1 MDSIILAGGIN
12 APDDPLYTLTGIEK
26 KALIPLAGKPMIH
39 WIVEAIA
46 GSGLIDHIIIVGL
59 DETEVKFDN
68 APVHFVEAAGG
79 LIDNIVVGVDQVKQV
94 NPAAQKFLLCMSDI
108 PLITPEIIRGFVEE
122 CGSQE
127 ADVYYA
133 IVEEKTMEACFP
145 DSKRT
150 FVPFKGGRYAGGD
163 IYLADIAAP
172 DKVDLDLFRTVTDS
186 RKNYL
191 QQARLLGLRF
201 IIRFLL
207 RQATLYDALQRARK
221 VLNLDACI
229 VETSFAELGMDLDK
243 PHQYELI
250 KSILEKRQA
259 KILNRQI

>member
-1 MDSIILAGGIN
+1 MDAVILAGGIN
-12 APDDPLYTLTGIEK
+12 APDDPLYELTRVEK
-26 KALIPLAGKPMIH
+26 KALIPLAGKPMIQ

-46 GSGLIDHIIIVGL
+46 GSGLVEHIIIVGL

-68 APVHFVEAAGG
+68 TPVYFVAATLD
-79 LIDNIVVGVDQVKQV
+79 LIDNIVAGVDKVKQV

-108 PLITPEIIRGFVEE
+108 PLITPEIVRGFVEE

-127 ADVYYA
+127 GDVYYA

-150 FVPFKGGRYAGGD
+150 FVPFKGGRYSGGD
-163 IYLADIAAP
+163 IYLADITAP
-172 DKVDLDLFRTVTDS
+172 DKADLDLFRSLTNS

-191 QQARLLGLRF
+191 GQARLLGLRF

-207 RQATLYDALQRARK
+207 RQATLEDALQRARK
-221 VLNLDACI
+221 VLNFDAR
-229 VETSFAELGMDLDK
+229 VVPTSFAELGMDLDK

-250 KSILEKRQA
+250 KSVLEKRQA
-259 KILNRQI
+259 IVLNRQV